1 VTIEKGQDW
10 GEAGP
15 LPDDGVLVRSD
26 AEARAVVTT
35 ARRANEP
42 IPPLGLLGGD
52 LCRTVGGRGDEGRLL
67 SGEGTRLTVDVGS
80 VLIDGRLHWF
90 VAHLVAR
97 RSWLRGPLLG
107 VFNAEW
113 LGEWDVAPR
122 AHPGDGLLE
131 VVEVTMSAGD
141 RLKARRRLP
150 TGTHLPHP
158 GIEVRRADAVQRDI
172 PKGHSVWLDG
182 ERLGPAGA
190 VSIRVE
196 PDALRI
202 VV

>member
-1 VTIEKGQDW
+1 
-10 GEAGP
+10 
-15 LPDDGVLVRSD
+15 
-26 AEARAVVTT
+26 
-35 ARRANEP
+35 
-42 IPPLGLLGGD
+42 
-52 LCRTVGGRGDEGRLL
+52 
-67 SGEGTRLTVDVGS
+67 
-80 VLIDGRLHWF
+80 
-90 VAHLVAR
+90 
-97 RSWLRGPLLG
+97 
-107 VFNAEW
+107 
-113 LGEWDVAPR
+113 
-122 AHPGDGLLE
+122 
-131 VVEVTMSAGD
+131 MSAGD

-150 TGTHLPHP
+150 TGTHVPHP